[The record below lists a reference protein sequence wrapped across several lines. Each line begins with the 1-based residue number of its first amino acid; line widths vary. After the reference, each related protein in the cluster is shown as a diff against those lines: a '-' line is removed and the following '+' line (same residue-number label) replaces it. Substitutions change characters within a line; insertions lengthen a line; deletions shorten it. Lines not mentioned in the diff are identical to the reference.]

1 MEVEESEMTFAT
13 ILIVD
18 PDKRTTGILK
28 EELINEG
35 VTVMTAAS
43 GREGFLLFKK
53 HDIHLVVAEA
63 HLETEEDFAFI
74 QQIKAISE
82 VPIVVLSFL
91 IHEAHRIHG
100 FEIGVADYV
109 VKPFSPQEV
118 VLRVKRLL
126 TYFYD
131 PSPFKV
137 VANFYVFS
145 FMSLDLSNR
154 QVIINQKTL
163 KLTPREFQLLRY
175 FAEHADQVL
184 SRRELL
190 QGVWGYEYF
199 GEERTVDVHI
209 RKLRHK
215 LKEYSPVAAA
225 AIQTEWKR
233 GYRFNSEPQVERE

>member
-1 MEVEESEMTFAT
+1 MSIETV
-13 ILIVD
+13 LLVD
-18 PDKRTTGILK
+18 PDNRTKDLLQ
-28 EELINEG
+28 EQLIKADL
-35 VTVMTAAS
+35 TVMTATS

-53 HDIHLVVAEA
+53 HNIHLVIAEA
-63 HLETEEDFAFI
+63 HIGAEGDFHFV
-74 QQIKAISE
+74 QEVKAISE
-82 VPIVVLSFL
+82 VPIVVLSSL
-91 IHEAHRIHG
+91 SHDAHRIHG

-109 VKPFSPQEV
+109 TKPFSPQEV

-131 PSPFKV
+131 PSPFKAV
-137 VANFYVFS
+137 GNFYVFS

-154 QVIINQKTL
+154 RVVINQKTV

-175 FAEHADQVL
+175 FAEHADQVI

-190 QGVWGYEYF
+190 QAVWGYEYF

-209 RKLRHK
+209 RKLRNK
-215 LKEYSPVAAA
+215 LKVYSPIAAG

-233 GYRFNSEPQVERE
+233 GYRFNSEPRVKK